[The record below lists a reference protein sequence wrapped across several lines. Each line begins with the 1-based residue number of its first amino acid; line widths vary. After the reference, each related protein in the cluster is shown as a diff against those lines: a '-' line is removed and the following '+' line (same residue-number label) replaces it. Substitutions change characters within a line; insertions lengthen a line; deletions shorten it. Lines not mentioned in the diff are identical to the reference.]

1 MSEKLETLGDLVEIN
16 GAVTNEPPAQDQEP
30 PVALDQDSSNEDQ
43 VDTKT
48 EEGAAEDSQSVNEDD
63 ASANDGEGEKDIKS
77 QLDEA
82 FDALTEG
89 VKPKNEGQDAQP
101 KDQKQDQIKQPEPK
115 TEPNKPKTEAEE
127 DAEILAMAGNE
138 RSRKRFEKLLNER
151 KEAREIAQSFVN
163 QIESA
168 GYDQNTFAQV
178 LEFGRLISSNDRSQK
193 QHAMRMLDQVRAN
206 LAAELGEEVPGVD
219 LLAAHPDLLKS
230 VNEMSIDRKHAIEI
244 ANARRMANERARA
257 EQMARENQQ
266 LRSRVSSAE
275 VQMQQALLSRKDEPY
290 FAEKVNAVH
299 EWLKTGDN
307 MRNFVMSTPPEQWG
321 VKVQQLID
329 QLPEHFYK
337 NASLTAQAKP
347 RPAQP
352 TPLRSRSMNT
362 GVRDTSKMTVGQV
375 LEDAMRDM

>member
-1 MSEKLETLGDLVEIN
+1 
-16 GAVTNEPPAQDQEP
+16 
-30 PVALDQDSSNEDQ
+30 
-43 VDTKT
+43 
-48 EEGAAEDSQSVNEDD
+48 
-63 ASANDGEGEKDIKS
+63 
-77 QLDEA
+77 
-82 FDALTEG
+82 
-89 VKPKNEGQDAQP
+89 
-101 KDQKQDQIKQPEPK
+101 
-115 TEPNKPKTEAEE
+115 
-127 DAEILAMAGNE
+127 
-138 RSRKRFEKLLNER
+138 
-151 KEAREIAQSFVN
+151 
-163 QIESA
+163 
-168 GYDQNTFAQV
+168 
-178 LEFGRLISSNDRSQK
+178 
-193 QHAMRMLDQVRAN
+193 
-206 LAAELGEEVPGVD
+206 
-219 LLAAHPDLLKS
+219 
-230 VNEMSIDRKHAIEI
+230 MSIDRKHAIEI